1 MVFIRCARAAG
12 AWPGFSLAVPPG
24 QWQPLALLALQA
36 VVYAGMFLLLF
47 MLQKTG
53 GPVLLSL
60 LGAVGAVVGVPV
72 AVFLQGEAP
81 PGGLWLG
88 AGLIAIGVALVSFG
102 RHSARPPP
110 QPPGSST
117 APAPVPDSR

>member
-1 MVFIRCARAAG
+1 MLLATG
-12 AWPGFSLAVPPG
+12 ALPGFTLAVPWD
-24 QWQPLALLALQA
+24 QWQPVLLLAVQA

-47 MLQKTG
+47 MLQKNG

-102 RHSARPPP
+102 KNPIRSV
-110 QPPGSST
+110 
-117 APAPVPDSR
+117 PAPSDPSSSLPDPDSRTHP